1 MKYVL
6 LGDDVLVGR
15 TDIAEMYMEIMKN
28 LGVEISLPKTHIS
41 PHFCEFAKRLIYRGV
56 DISPFQLSSLKHS
69 NTSDLLTSLLIS
81 MEVKG

>member
-15 TDIAEMYMEIMKN
+15 TDIAEMYMEIMRN
-28 LGVEISLPKTHIS
+28 LGVEISLSKTHIS